1 MSEQLQTAFSSVLF
15 LLVLFVITAAQNSNP
30 KTDFQNCSGTIY
42 SSKEV
47 TKRARVK
54 TSDLGGLTLTDEART
69 HDVHGR
75 IVIEAVLCRTGRVTD
90 LRVIEGLPYGMT
102 EKAVQVVRGVRF
114 APAEKTWHTVSQ
126 RMRFEFDLTPLGSE
140 EEMPPADAVGRTVEA
155 VDIIGNRR
163 LTSEQIRAW
172 IHTQPGEKF
181 SYDLLRQDLKA
192 IRGSGY
198 FDKSQTRSSIEKGVR
213 DGVVVVFEVVELPL
227 ITEVKFE
234 NLKQIDQAVIISALV
249 KEGVDLRNGRPF
261 SVETAEAATRV
272 IKQVLESNGQKNVN
286 VELRV
291 ENVSASQVAL
301 TFIIRSD

>member
-1 MSEQLQTAFSSVLF
+1 M
-15 LLVLFVITAAQNSNP
+15 
-30 KTDFQNCSGTIY
+30 
-42 SSKEV
+42 
-47 TKRARVK
+47 
-54 TSDLGGLTLTDEART
+54 
-69 HDVHGR
+69 
-75 IVIEAVLCRTGRVTD
+75 
-90 LRVIEGLPYGMT
+90 
-102 EKAVQVVRGVRF
+102 
-114 APAEKTWHTVSQ
+114 
-126 RMRFEFDLTPLGSE
+126 
-140 EEMPPADAVGRTVEA
+140 
-155 VDIIGNRR
+155 
-163 LTSEQIRAW
+163 
-172 IHTQPGEKF
+172 
-181 SYDLLRQDLKA
+181 RQDLKA